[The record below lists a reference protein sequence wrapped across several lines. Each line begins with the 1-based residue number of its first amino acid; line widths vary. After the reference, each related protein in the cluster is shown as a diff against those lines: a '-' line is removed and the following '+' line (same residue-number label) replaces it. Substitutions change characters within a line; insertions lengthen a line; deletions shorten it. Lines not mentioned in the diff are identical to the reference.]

1 MSIAQQAARGV
12 AWNMAFGLGS
22 RVLQLIGT
30 LILTRFINPDA
41 SGAVTEASI
50 MVATAS
56 AFTSFSFGQF
66 LIAKKAPASVAAQAM
81 VIHMALGVIAMT
93 VVYALRFWLNDL
105 LNTESSVSMA
115 PYVLGFA
122 ISALIDRSR
131 YVPERLL
138 MRSLSFRTIATIN
151 GLGEI
156 GFTIAAL
163 STMAFWHERSVV
175 FATVVRSVI
184 TSALFFWR
192 APRAEWM
199 VRVRL
204 RLQDVRDLITYGLPI
219 MVAIVTDTAT
229 RRWDNII
236 VTKLFG
242 PGVMALYQYA
252 YSLAEMPIINIAEHI
267 GEVLMPSF
275 AQMEPAQRDRAAI
288 RASALMSLVVSPFGV
303 GLGAIA
309 PTLADTVFNEKWRGI
324 GPLLTILS
332 VMTVF
337 RPMTWSAIAYVQAVQ
352 RTRIVMWASFIR
364 AVVVLTLV
372 AVGGELGGV
381 NGACWGA
388 GVGFALHSVLT
399 IIATSR
405 ATGLSTAAYLGGCMR
420 SLLPCAPMYF
430 AVEAVSHA
438 LAAAG
443 VPSLVSL
450 IAQIAVGAVVYIVG
464 AFVLC
469 RPAAREVTRLARA
482 TLQRRRRG

>member
-1 MSIAQQAARGV
+1 MSIVKTAARGV

-30 LILTRFINPDA
+30 VILTRFIDPDA
-41 SGAVTEASI
+41 YGAVTEASI

-81 VIHMALGVIAMT
+81 AIHMVLGVMAMF
-93 VVYALRFWLNDL
+93 VVYQLRFWLDSL
-105 LNTESSVSMA
+105 LNTDSSVSMA
-115 PYVLGFA
+115 PYVIGFA
-122 ISALIDRSR
+122 IAQLIDRSR
-131 YVPERLL
+131 YIPERLL
-138 MRSLSFRTIATIN
+138 MRGLRFRALATIN
-151 GLGEI
+151 GLGEV
-156 GFTIAAL
+156 GFTIVAL
-163 STMAFWHERSVV
+163 ATMTVWHERAIVIATIGRSILTATMF
-175 FATVVRSVI
+175 FAT
-184 TSALFFWR
+184 
-192 APRAEWM
+192 APRNEWM

-204 RLQDVRDLITYGLPI
+204 RAQDVRDLIMYGLPI

-229 RRWDNII
+229 RRWDNIV

-242 PGVMALYQYA
+242 TGVMALYQQA

-275 AQMEPAQRDRAAI
+275 AQMETGQRERAAI
-288 RASALMSLVVSPFGV
+288 RAAALMSLVVSPFGV

-309 PTLADTVFNEKWRGI
+309 PTLAGTVFNEKWQGM
-324 GPLLTILS
+324 GAMLTILS

-364 AVVVLTLV
+364 AVVVLSLV
-372 AVGGELGGV
+372 AVGGSVGGIQ
-381 NGACWGA
+381 GACWGA
-388 GVGFALHSVLT
+388 GIGFATHSVLT

-405 ATGLSTAAYLGGCMR
+405 ATGLSTTAYLGGCMR

-430 AVEAVSHA
+430 AVEAVAHA
-438 LAAAG
+438 LAAAS
-443 VPSLVSL
+443 VPNVVSL
-450 IAQIAVGAVVYIVG
+450 IVQIVVGAVVYVVG
-464 AFVLC
+464 AFVFC
-469 RPAAREVTRLARA
+469 RAGAQEIARLAKA
-482 TLQRRRRG
+482 TLRRRRG